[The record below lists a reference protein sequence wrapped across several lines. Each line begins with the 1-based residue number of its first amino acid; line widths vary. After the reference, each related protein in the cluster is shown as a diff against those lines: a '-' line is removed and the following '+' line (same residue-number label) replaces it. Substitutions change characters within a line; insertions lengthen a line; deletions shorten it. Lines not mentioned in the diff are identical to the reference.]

1 MSNVLVDNHD
11 FLGKLSVIKNCLS
24 LLLEKDSGR
33 DEKELL
39 EMAANTNQQ
48 LIDNIKA
55 AKNEK
60 DSNC

>member
-1 MSNVLVDNHD
+1 MSKVLVDNHD

-24 LLLEKDSGR
+24 LLLEKESGQ
-33 DEKELL
+33 DKKELL
-39 EMAANTNQQ
+39 KMAANTNQQ

-55 AKNEK
+55 VKNEK